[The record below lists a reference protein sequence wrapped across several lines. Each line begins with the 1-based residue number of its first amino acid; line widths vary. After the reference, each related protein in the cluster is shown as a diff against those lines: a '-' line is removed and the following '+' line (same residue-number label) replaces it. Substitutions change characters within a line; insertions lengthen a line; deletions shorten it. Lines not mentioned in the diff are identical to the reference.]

1 MFVYC
6 ASRARAFVAACIL
19 LLTFLFAGSN
29 SAEAIVQGRES
40 SLGSHTVRVSSSRGH
55 QCSGVAIGRALVVT
69 AAHCGG
75 RMVRTSSGT
84 VGVKSVA
91 RSAIL
96 DDGRH
101 VSVSGDAAILK
112 LAAPLPHSISPASV
126 GEGSGDDYTIA
137 GYGATEERFRGSMG
151 ALREANVMPAGRYN
165 LIDPTRNSSIS
176 ASACYG
182 DSGGPVLRG
191 SQLVGVI
198 SRAAHPH
205 PRIACGHI
213 TRWAPIVASGV
224 AVASADG
231 FTGGV
236 TMETRSEI
244 APRGK
249 GHRHWKH
256 RRR

>member
-1 MFVYC
+1 MFVC
-6 ASRARAFVAACIL
+6 RASRARVFVASCI
-19 LLTFLFAGSN
+19 FLFIFFVVGPN
-29 SAEAIVQGRES
+29 PAEAIVQGRES

-84 VGVKSVA
+84 IGVRSIA
-91 RSAIL
+91 RSAVL
-96 DDGRH
+96 DDGRQ

-112 LAAPLPHSISPASV
+112 LAAPLPPSISPASV

-137 GYGATEERFRGSMG
+137 GYGATEERFRGAMG
-151 ALREANVMPAGRYN
+151 GLREASVMPAGRYN

-213 TRWAPIVASGV
+213 TRWAPIAASGNTV
-224 AVASADG
+224 AIADA
-231 FTGGV
+231 FTGV
-236 TMETRSEI
+236 THSAKTHAEI
-244 APRGK
+244 GRRHFRK
-249 GHRHWKH
+249 RRHR
-256 RRR
+256 